1 MRDFFKYTFA
11 SVVGT
16 VVGLGVLAGMGIGGL
31 LMLIGM
37 AASSAR
43 DADPKVEDQ
52 SMLVLDMSL
61 NITDAKPTSTTA
73 QALSDALSDRDRPDS
88 IDLRSVLESIE
99 AARKDERIVG
109 IYLHG
114 SSRGTSNGFATLKE
128 VRKAM
133 ESFRESGKTIVAYDQ
148 DWSERE
154 YYLGSVAE
162 TLFLNPLGVMELNGL
177 SSETTFLAGGLE
189 KYGIGVQ
196 VTRAGKYKSAVEP
209 FLLTESSPES
219 REQTAKLLG
228 DIWGDFLTTVS
239 EAGSLNPQQL
249 QQVVDT
255 EGILIAAEARDKE
268 LVDRLAYF
276 DEVVAHLKELT
287 DSEEDDRTFRQISL
301 QRYAAVAQTDRET
314 NNAANNQVAIV
325 YAEGEIV
332 DGPGSVTQV
341 GGDRLAKQLRQ
352 LRQDEDVKAVVLR
365 VNSPGGSATASEVIQ
380 REVRLMREVKPIVV
394 SMGNIAASGGY
405 WISTSASKIFA
416 QPNTIT
422 GSIGVFGLLLNV
434 QELGNNNGITWDV
447 VKTGR
452 YADLGT
458 ITRPKT
464 PEELAIAQQVVD
476 RIYQRFLTIVSESRN
491 LSRERVN
498 QIAQGRVWSGEE
510 AKRIAL
516 VDELGGLEDALNTAA
531 ELAELGDNW
540 KVKDYTERRSFEQ
553 LLLEKLSG
561 SRFVGEATPTTRL
574 DPLTAQL
581 QNLYQDLAILRNLND
596 PVGAYARIPFTFR
609 IR

>member
-43 DADPKVEDQ
+43 DADPKVEEQ

-61 NITDAKPTSTTA
+61 NITDAKPSSTTA

-196 VTRAGKYKSAVEP
+196 VTRVGKYKSAVEP

-239 EAGSLNPQQL
+239 EAGSLNPQEL

-341 GGDRLAKQLRQ
+341 GGDRLAKQLRE

-380 REVRLMREVKPIVV
+380 REVRLIREVKPIVV

-540 KVKDYTERRSFEQ
+540 KVKDYPERRSFEQ

-561 SRFVGEATPTTRL
+561 SRFVGEPTPTTRL